1 MHPKIKMVASEL
13 TDKDKKKIQ
22 EAPIQVPE
30 LNKYPKSVFQ
40 LMYSRGIHTGEE
52 MLFFLEAGLGNL
64 EDPSKMKDSDKFDS
78 IVHNAIIN
86 NKMIIFY
93 TDYDMDGIGSG
104 ATGVK
109 GLRNYAKLFNST
121 SFIGWYANSRFVEG
135 YGITPRG
142 VEDLVNKF
150 PDVNL
155 IITTDNG
162 IVGFDGVQ
170 KAKDLGID
178 IIVTDHHEPSKN
190 GKMVNADA
198 IIDPKIPG
206 NGTTTKLCGAGVIF
220 KLLMNLY
227 YNHVEN
233 WEQVF
238 NLIDVVGLST
248 VADMVPLKGDNR
260 ILVKESILQVY
271 KEENP
276 CFRILRE
283 AYNDSVQ
290 TDSAKI
296 LEIDEEVF
304 GFIYGPAFNS
314 LGRVNGT
321 IDLAMEFLL
330 SDGSN
335 EARMREIA
343 DEIFATNK
351 IRKVMTEEAI
361 DLMIDVIDKKYPTE
375 NDLPNVIVLENDT
388 ISEGIIGLVA
398 SHIKDKYY
406 RPTVI
411 FTTSEKTIVENG
423 KEVIVKVYKGSAR
436 SIDKFDIHMAFE
448 EVKKQGYI
456 LGFGGHE
463 MAAGLSIAID
473 KLDDFEKAIC
483 DYAKTIITK
492 DMFVPEVKVDFAYKV
507 EDINLDLIDEL
518 NTVAPFGMEFEKP
531 MIGISNFVLDKRQYK
546 EQTWDSVFCGANKQT
561 LRMLD
566 QTGFNVLLFKHR
578 YCFDNILARIPNAE
592 QYNLI
597 KLKPIG
603 HPRKSYNSWNQ
614 TWKADFL
621 VENDYLF
628 LDATANSSL

>member
-1 MHPKIKMVASEL
+1 MKPRIRMLAKEL
-13 TDKDKKKIQ
+13 TEEDKRVIQ
-22 EAPIQVPE
+22 EAPIKFPA
-30 LNKYPKSVFQ
+30 LNKYPTSALQ
-40 LMYSRGIHTGEE
+40 LMYCRGIHTAEE

-64 EDPSKMKDSDKFDS
+64 EDSSHMKDADKFDE
-78 IVHNAIIN
+78 IVHNAIMN
-86 NKMIIFY
+86 NETIIFY

-109 GLRNYAKLFNST
+109 GLRNYAKILGSN
-121 SFIGWYANSRFVEG
+121 SFIFWYANSRFGEG

-142 VEDLVNKF
+142 VEDLVKQF
-150 PDVNL
+150 PDVKL

-170 KAKDLGID
+170 KAKDLGIK
-178 IIVTDHHEPSKN
+178 IIVTDHHEPSKD
-190 GKMVNADA
+190 GRMVNADA
-198 IIDPKIPG
+198 IIDSKIPG
-206 NGTTTKLCGAGVIF
+206 NGTNTPLCGAGVIF
-220 KLLMNLY
+220 KLLMYLY
-227 YNHVEN
+227 YNHIQD

-238 NLIDVVGLST
+238 NLIDIVGLAT
-248 VADMVPLKGDNR
+248 VADMVPLLGDNR
-260 ILVKESILQVY
+260 ILVKESLLQVY

-314 LGRVNGT
+314 LGRVNGN

-330 SDGSN
+330 SDD

-351 IRKVMTEEAI
+351 IRKTMTEEAI
-361 DLMIDVIDKKYPTE
+361 DFMVDIIDKKYPTE
-375 NDLPNVIVLENDT
+375 NDLPPVIVLENDT

-411 FTTSEKTIVENG
+411 FTVAERIIIENG
-423 KEVIVKVYKGSAR
+423 KETVVKTYKGSAR
-436 SIDKFDIHMAFE
+436 SIKDFDICLAFE
-448 EVKKQGYI
+448 EVKNQGHI
-456 LGFGGHE
+456 LGFGGHT
-463 MAAGLSIAID
+463 MAAGLSIATD
-473 KLDDFEKAIC
+473 KLNDFENAIC
-483 DYAKTIITK
+483 NYAKKIITPN
-492 DMFVPEVKVDFAYKV
+492 MLIPEVKVDFAYKV
-507 EDINLDLIDEL
+507 EDINMELIEEL
-518 NTVAPFGMEFEKP
+518 SIDAPFGMGFEKP
-531 MIGISNFVLDKRQYK
+531 MIGISNFVLDKRKYK
-546 EQTWDSVFCGANKQT
+546 EQTWQSVFCGSNKQT

-566 QTGFNVLLFKHR
+566 QTGLNALLFKHR
-578 YCFDNILARIPNAE
+578 YRFDDILARIPDAE
-592 QYNLI
+592 QYNQI
-597 KLKPIG
+597 RLKPIG
-603 HPRKSYNSWNQ
+603 YPKKSYNSWNQ

-628 LDATANSSL
+628 DENFN

>member
-1 MHPKIKMVASEL
+1 MKPRIRMLANEL
-13 TDKDKKKIQ
+13 TSDDKKILL
-22 EAPIQVPE
+22 EAPKKIPA
-30 LNKYPKSVFQ
+30 LRKYPSSTLQ
-40 LMYSRGIHTGEE
+40 LMYCRGIKTAEE
-52 MLFFLEAGLGNL
+52 MLFFLEAGLNNL
-64 EDPSKMKDSDKFDS
+64 ENASLMHDADKFDE
-78 IVHNAIIN
+78 IVHEAITN
-86 NKMIIFY
+86 NEHIVFY

-104 ATGVK
+104 VTGVK
-109 GLRNYAKLFNST
+109 GLRNYAKLQNST
-121 SFIGWYANSRFVEG
+121 SKIDWYANSRFIEG
-135 YGITPRG
+135 YGITPKG
-142 VEDLVNKF
+142 VEDLVSKF
-150 PDVNL
+150 PTVKL

-170 KAKDLGID
+170 KAKDLGLK
-178 IIVTDHHEPSKN
+178 IIVTDHHEPSKD

-198 IIDPKIPG
+198 IIDPKIPN
-206 NGTTTKLCGAGVIF
+206 NGTNTQLCGAGVIF

-227 YNHVEN
+227 YNHIDE

-248 VADMVPLKGDNR
+248 VADMVPLTGDNR

-283 AYNDSVQ
+283 AYNDSCQ

-304 GFIYGPAFNS
+304 GFTYGPAFNS
-314 LGRVNGT
+314 LGRVNGV

-330 SDGSN
+330 GED
-335 EARMREIA
+335 EIRMREIA

-361 DLMIDVIDKKYPTE
+361 DLMTSTIDTLYPTE
-375 NDLPNVIVLENDT
+375 NDLPPVIALENDT
-388 ISEGIIGLVA
+388 ISEGVIGLVA

-406 RPTVI
+406 RPTII

-423 KEVIVKVYKGSAR
+423 QEKKVKTYKGSAR
-436 SIDKFDIHMAFE
+436 SITGIDICSVLD
-448 EVKKQGYI
+448 EVKKQGKI

-463 MAAGLSIAID
+463 MAAGLSID
-473 KLDDFEKAIC
+473 TNKLEEFQKVAC
-483 DYAKTIITK
+483 DYVKNNTTPADFI
-492 DMFVPEVKVDFAYKV
+492 PEVCVDFAYPV
-507 EDINLDLIDEL
+507 ADINLDLIDEI
-518 NTVAPFGMEFEKP
+518 NVAAPFGMNFEKP
-531 MIGISNFVLDKRQYK
+531 MIGITDFVLDKRQYK
-546 EQTWDSVFCGANKQT
+546 EQKWDSVFCGANKQT

-566 QTGFNVLLFKHR
+566 QTGLNVLLFKHR
-578 YCFDNILARIPNAE
+578 YRFDDILARIPNAE

-614 TWKADFL
+614 SWKADFL

-628 LDATANSSL
+628 DENFN